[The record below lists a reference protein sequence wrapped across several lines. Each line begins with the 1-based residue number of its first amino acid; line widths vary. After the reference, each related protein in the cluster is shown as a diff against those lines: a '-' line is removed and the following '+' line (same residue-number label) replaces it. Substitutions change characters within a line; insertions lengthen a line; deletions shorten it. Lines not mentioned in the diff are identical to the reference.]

1 VERPVEEVTM
11 KPDAPVLAGV
21 DGSPAAFRAVTWAAR
36 EAALRHRRLSL
47 LYVNTWPTYMTATWP
62 GLTGWDVA
70 AGHAAGLDVLE
81 SAARAAH
88 ELQPALD
95 VDTHVAVGPATQ
107 TLVEAAAGA
116 ALLVVGRH
124 GGHGLTDR
132 LAGSSA
138 AQIAQFAACPT
149 VVVPE
154 IGVIVPASGPG
165 VVLGVDIGEH
175 ARAAVGLAFDEAARR
190 DLPLTAVR
198 AWTLFSDEPALR
210 ADVPL
215 TQPELEAEQ
224 RRLAGEAL
232 AGWSAK
238 YPEVDVRH
246 RVVRQHAAT
255 ALVHAGRD
263 AALLVVGARGAG
275 GFRRLLL
282 GSVTESVV
290 RHATCPVVV
299 AR

>member
-1 VERPVEEVTM
+1 M
-11 KPDAPVLAGV
+11 KPGAPVLAGV
-21 DGSPAAFRAVTWAAR
+21 DGSPAAFRAVSWAAR

-70 AGHAAGLDVLE
+70 AGHAAGLDVLD

-88 ELQPALD
+88 ELDPALD
-95 VDTHVAVGPATQ
+95 VDTHVKVGPATE
-107 TLVEAAAGA
+107 TLVGAAADA

-124 GGHGLTDR
+124 SPRGLADR

-138 AQIAQFAACPT
+138 AQIAQFAPCPA

-154 IGVIVPASGPG
+154 SAPAAAPAGPG
-165 VVLGVDIGEH
+165 VVLGVDIGKH
-175 ARAAVGLAFDEAARR
+175 AQAAVGLAFDEAARR
-190 DLPLTAVR
+190 GLPLTAVR

-215 TQPELEAEQ
+215 TPPELEAEQ

-232 AGWSAK
+232 AGWSST

-246 RVVRQHAAT
+246 LVVRRHAAT
-255 ALVHAGRD
+255 ALVEAARD

-275 GFRRLLL
+275 GFAGLLL
-282 GSVTESVV
+282 GSVSESVV
-290 RHATCPVVV
+290 RHAPCPVAV